1 MHLARILPSITLALL
16 SVTASHAQDAAANAP
31 AQAPAAAPAPAPAKG
46 FTATINADNV
56 YVRSGPSVNSA
67 YPFGKLKLGD
77 VVEVEEESYGWAK
90 VRARGNAFQNIH
102 GYVLADEKVT
112 LSPDGKTLTVVTAT
126 TVRAPNI
133 GADGNPDASIK
144 SIGELAPGETLTV
157 VGQVSGERE
166 KVHKVAL
173 PAQATGWVNM
183 NFVRRATQGE
193 AQSMGNT
200 APIPVPVIEG
210 AATAT
215 TSGEAPAGG
224 VVTVETSK
232 PAQAQEATKPAEAP
246 KPPAPPVKSEA
257 EIAAE
262 KCRASFKDLE
272 ASFDK
277 VRSEP
282 TTSAEIGPM
291 RDRYTALL
299 SDPNAPADVRGMS
312 EARLKQL
319 ALLAEAQG
327 LEQEIARSVA
337 NRERNKERYE
347 KLKLAMEARADYTAV
362 GVLNASTVYNG
373 NRLPLLFRVTDPAAG
388 QTVAYVAP
396 KDANKLSTMLGT
408 LVGIRGTKRY
418 DEALKLNIIDP
429 GSIDILTTRKDGQV
443 QRVPIDAPNANK

>member
-1 MHLARILPSITLALL
+1 MHLSRILPSLTLALL
-16 SVTASHAQDAAANAP
+16 TVGPALAQDAAPATAP
-31 AQAPAAAPAPAPAKG
+31 AQPPAAAPAASKG

-90 VRARGNAFQNIH
+90 IRTRGGAFQNIH
-102 GYVLADEKVT
+102 GYVLADEKVA

-126 TVRAPNI
+126 AVRAPNI

-144 SIGELAPGETLTV
+144 SIGELTPGETLAV

-173 PAQATGWVNM
+173 PASAIGWVNM

-193 AQSMGNT
+193 SQAIGAGTQ
-200 APIPVPVIEG
+200 PPVPVIEG
-210 AATAT
+210 AATTA
-215 TSGEAPAGG
+215 TSGQAPQGG
-224 VVTVETSK
+224 TVTVETTTV
-232 PAQAQEATKPAEAP
+232 AQESAKPVEAP
-246 KPPAPPVKSEA
+246 KPPPPPVKTEA

-262 KCRASFKDLE
+262 KCRASYKDLE
-272 ASFDK
+272 ASFEK

-291 RDRYTALL
+291 RERYAALMAEANC
-299 SDPNAPADVRGMS
+299 PTDVKSMAA
-312 EARLKQL
+312 ARVKQL
-319 ALLAEAQG
+319 ELLAEAQQ
-327 LEQEIARSVA
+327 LEQEVA
-337 NRERNKERYE
+337 KAMASRDRNMERYE
-347 KLKLAMEARADYTAV
+347 KMKLAMEARADYTAV

-443 QRVPIDAPNANK
+443 QRVPIDAPKANK

>member
-1 MHLARILPSITLALL
+1 MHTARFLPSVTLALL
-16 SVTASHAQDAAANAP
+16 AAGTALAQDAAAPAAP
-31 AQAPAAAPAPAPAKG
+31 AQAPVAAPTAPAKG

-90 VRARGNAFQNIH
+90 VRARGPAFQNIH

-126 TVRAPNI
+126 SVRAPNI

-144 SIGELAPGETLTV
+144 SIGEIAPGETLVV

-173 PAQATGWVNM
+173 PASATGWVNM

-193 AQSMGNT
+193 SQAIGAATQ
-200 APIPVPVIEG
+200 PPVPVIEG
-210 AATAT
+210 AATAA
-215 TSGEAPAGG
+215 TSGEATATGT
-224 VVTVETSK
+224 VTVETT
-232 PAQAQEATKPAEAP
+232 PAAKKKEAAKPAEAP
-246 KPPAPPVKSEA
+246 APPVKTEA

-272 ASFDK
+272 TSYEK
-277 VRSEP
+277 VRAEP
-282 TTSAEIGPM
+282 TTSAEIGPL
-291 RDRYTALL
+291 RDRYTALV
-299 SDPNAPADVRGMS
+299 ADANCPPDIKGMS
-312 EARLKQL
+312 DARLKQL
-319 ALLAEAQG
+319 ALLADAQQ
-327 LEQEIARSVA
+327 LEQDIAKSMA
-337 NRERNKERYE
+337 ARERNKERYD

>member
-1 MHLARILPSITLALL
+1 MHLARILPSLTLALL
-16 SVTASHAQDAAANAP
+16 TTGLASAQDTAPAAAP
-31 AQAPAAAPAPAPAKG
+31 AQAPATAPAAPAKG

-90 VRARGNAFQNIH
+90 IRTRGGAFQNIH

-126 TVRAPNI
+126 AVRAPNI

-144 SIGELAPGETLTV
+144 SIGELAPGDTLAV
-157 VGQVSGERE
+157 VAQVNGERE

-173 PAQATGWVNM
+173 PASAIGWVNM

-193 AQSMGNT
+193 SQAIGAG
-200 APIPVPVIEG
+200 APASAPVIEG
-210 AATAT
+210 ASTTATA
-215 TSGEAPAGG
+215 GQAPQGG
-224 VVTVETSK
+224 VVTVETTAPAATQETVK
-232 PAQAQEATKPAEAP
+232 PVEAP
-246 KPPAPPVKSEA
+246 KPAPPVKTEA

-262 KCRASFKDLE
+262 KCRASYKDLE
-272 ASFDK
+272 ASFEK
-277 VRSEP
+277 VRNEP
-282 TTSAEIGPM
+282 TTSAEVGPM
-291 RDRYTALL
+291 RERYNAL
-299 SDPNAPADVRGMS
+299 MS
-312 EARLKQL
+312 EAYCPTDVKSMAAARVKQL
-319 ALLAEAQG
+319 ELLAEAQQ
-327 LEQEIARSVA
+327 LEQEVA
-337 NRERNKERYE
+337 KAMAARERNKERYE
-347 KLKLAMEARADYTAV
+347 KLRLAMEARADYTAV

-443 QRVPIDAPNANK
+443 QRVPIDAPNASK

>member
-1 MHLARILPSITLALL
+1 MHLARILPSLTLTLLASGHAL
-16 SVTASHAQDAAANAP
+16 AQGTAP
-31 AQAPAAAPAPAPAKG
+31 AAVPTQAPAAAPATPVKG

-90 VRARGNAFQNIH
+90 IRTRGGAFQNIH

-112 LSPDGKTLTVVTAT
+112 LSPDGKTLTVVAATA
-126 TVRAPNI
+126 VRAPNI

-144 SIGELAPGETLTV
+144 AIGDLAPGDTLAV

-173 PAQATGWVNM
+173 PANSIGWVNM

-193 AQSMGNT
+193 SQAIGAGTQ
-200 APIPVPVIEG
+200 PPVPVIEG
-210 AATAT
+210 AATTAT
-215 TSGEAPAGG
+215 AGQALQG
-224 VVTVETSK
+224 GTVTVETTT
-232 PAQAQEATKPAEAP
+232 AAQEPAKPVEAP
-246 KPPAPPVKSEA
+246 KPPPPPVKTEA

-262 KCRASFKDLE
+262 KCRASYKDLE
-272 ASFDK
+272 ASFEK

-291 RDRYTALL
+291 RERYAALMAEANC
-299 SDPNAPADVRGMS
+299 PTDVKSMAA
-312 EARLKQL
+312 ARVKQL
-319 ALLAEAQG
+319 ELLAEAQQ
-327 LEQEIARSVA
+327 LEQEVA
-337 NRERNKERYE
+337 KAMASRDRNKERYE
-347 KLKLAMEARADYTAV
+347 KMKLAMEARADYTAV

-443 QRVPIDAPNANK
+443 QRVPIDAPKANK

>member
-1 MHLARILPSITLALL
+1 MHLARILPSLTLALFTVGPAL
-16 SVTASHAQDAAANAP
+16 AQDAAPAAAP
-31 AQAPAAAPAPAPAKG
+31 AQAPAAAPATSKG

-90 VRARGNAFQNIH
+90 IRTRGGAFQNIH

-112 LSPDGKTLTVVTAT
+112 LSPDGKTLTVITTTA
-126 TVRAPNI
+126 VRAPNI

-144 SIGELAPGETLTV
+144 SIGELAPGETLAV

-173 PAQATGWVNM
+173 PSGAIGWVNM
-183 NFVRRATQGE
+183 NFVRRATQAESQAIG
-193 AQSMGNT
+193 AGTQ
-200 APIPVPVIEG
+200 PPVPVIEG
-210 AATAT
+210 AATAA
-215 TSGEAPAGG
+215 TSGQAPQGG
-224 VVTVETSK
+224 TVTVETTT
-232 PAQAQEATKPAEAP
+232 ATQEPTKPVEAP
-246 KPPAPPVKSEA
+246 KPPPPPVKTEA

-262 KCRASFKDLE
+262 KCRASYKDLE
-272 ASFDK
+272 ASFEK
-277 VRSEP
+277 VRGEP

-291 RDRYTALL
+291 RERYAALMAEANC
-299 SDPNAPADVRGMS
+299 PTDVKSMAA
-312 EARLKQL
+312 ARVKQL
-319 ALLAEAQG
+319 ELLAEAQQ
-327 LEQEIARSVA
+327 LEQEVA
-337 NRERNKERYE
+337 KAMASRDRNKERYE
-347 KLKLAMEARADYTAV
+347 KMKLAMEARADYTAV

>member
-1 MHLARILPSITLALL
+1 MHLARILPSLTLTLLASGHAL
-16 SVTASHAQDAAANAP
+16 AQDS
-31 AQAPAAAPAPAPAKG
+31 APAAAPAPAPATAPAAPAKG

-90 VRARGNAFQNIH
+90 IRTRGGAFQNIH

-126 TVRAPNI
+126 AVRAPNI

-144 SIGELAPGETLTV
+144 AIGDLAPGDTLAV

-173 PAQATGWVNM
+173 PAGAVGWVNM

-193 AQSMGNT
+193 SQAIGAA
-200 APIPVPVIEG
+200 APVTVIEG
-210 AATAT
+210 AATTAV
-215 TSGEAPAGG
+215 TSGQAPQGGTVTVDVTAPAA
-224 VVTVETSK
+224 TQE
-232 PAQAQEATKPAEAP
+232 PAKPAEAP
-246 KPPAPPVKSEA
+246 KPPPPPVKTEA

-262 KCRASFKDLE
+262 KCRASYKDLE
-272 ASFDK
+272 ASFEK

-291 RDRYTALL
+291 RDRYTALMNEANC
-299 SDPNAPADVRGMS
+299 PTDVKSMAA
-312 EARLKQL
+312 ARVKQL
-319 ALLAEAQG
+319 ELLAEAQG
-327 LEQEIARSVA
+327 LEQEVA
-337 NRERNKERYE
+337 KAMAARERNKERYE
-347 KLKLAMEARADYTAV
+347 KMKLAMEARADYTAV

>member
-1 MHLARILPSITLALL
+1 MHPARILPSLTLALL
-16 SVTASHAQDAAANAP
+16 ATGAAIAQDAAPATAP
-31 AQAPAAAPAPAPAKG
+31 AQAPASAPAASKG

-90 VRARGNAFQNIH
+90 IRTQGPAFQNIH
-102 GYVLADEKVT
+102 GYVLADEKVS
-112 LSPDGKTLTVVTAT
+112 LSPDGKTLTVITTTA
-126 TVRAPNI
+126 VRAPNI

-144 SIGELAPGETLTV
+144 SIDGLLPGRSLSV

-173 PAQATGWVNM
+173 PPTAIGWVNM

-193 AQSMGNT
+193 SQAIGAGTQP
-200 APIPVPVIEG
+200 AAPVIEG
-210 AATAT
+210 AATTA
-215 TSGEAPAGG
+215 TSGQAPQGG
-224 VVTVETSK
+224 TVTVETTT
-232 PAQAQEATKPAEAP
+232 ATQEPTRPVEAP
-246 KPPAPPVKSEA
+246 KPPPPPVKTEA

-262 KCRASFKDLE
+262 KCRASYKDLE
-272 ASFDK
+272 ASFEK
-277 VRSEP
+277 VRGEP

-291 RDRYTALL
+291 RERYAALMAEVHC
-299 SDPNAPADVRGMS
+299 PTDVKSMAA
-312 EARLKQL
+312 ARVKQL
-319 ALLAEAQG
+319 ELLAEAQQ
-327 LEQEIARSVA
+327 LEQEVA
-337 NRERNKERYE
+337 KAMASRDRNKERYE
-347 KLKLAMEARADYTAV
+347 KMKLAMEARADYTAV

-443 QRVPIDAPNANK
+443 QRVPINAPNANK

>member
-1 MHLARILPSITLALL
+1 MHLARILPSLTLALL
-16 SVTASHAQDAAANAP
+16 TVGPALAQDAAPATAP
-31 AQAPAAAPAPAPAKG
+31 AQAPAAAPAASKG

-90 VRARGNAFQNIH
+90 IRTRGSAFQNIH
-102 GYVLADEKVT
+102 GYVLADEKVA

-126 TVRAPNI
+126 AVRAPNI

-144 SIGELAPGETLTV
+144 SIGELAPGETVAV

-173 PAQATGWVNM
+173 PASAIGWVNM

-193 AQSMGNT
+193 SQAIGAGTQ
-200 APIPVPVIEG
+200 PPVPVIEG
-210 AATAT
+210 AATTA
-215 TSGEAPAGG
+215 TSGQAPQGG
-224 VVTVETSK
+224 TVTVETTTV
-232 PAQAQEATKPAEAP
+232 AQESAKPVEAP
-246 KPPAPPVKSEA
+246 KPPPPVKTEA

-262 KCRASFKDLE
+262 KCRASYKDLE
-272 ASFDK
+272 ASFEK

-291 RDRYTALL
+291 RERYAALMAEANC
-299 SDPNAPADVRGMS
+299 PTDVKSMAA
-312 EARLKQL
+312 ARVKQL
-319 ALLAEAQG
+319 ELLAEAQQ
-327 LEQEIARSVA
+327 LEQEVA
-337 NRERNKERYE
+337 KAMASRDRNKERYE
-347 KLKLAMEARADYTAV
+347 KMKLAMEARADYTAV

-443 QRVPIDAPNANK
+443 QRVPIDAPKANK